1 MWPWHRKSFGN
12 TAAAQERLQPL
23 SEPTPHQ
30 PQQLIMLN
38 CQHLS
43 MVDFSIAIEAFEFNE
58 KREKSDQKTP
68 WNSLK
73 DWKAKKWYPA
83 DVGVLTCEF

>member
-1 MWPWHRKSFGN
+1 
-12 TAAAQERLQPL
+12 
-23 SEPTPHQ
+23 
-30 PQQLIMLN
+30 MLN
-38 CQHLS
+38 RQHLS

-83 DVGVLTCEF
+83 DVGVL